1 MQAYSLLDLAPIP
14 EGRSARDAL
23 LNSRDL
29 ARHAE
34 RFGYKR
40 FWMAEH
46 HNSTGIASAAT
57 SVALGFIGEGTSTI
71 DIGAAGVM
79 LPNHSPLVIAE
90 HYGTLASLYPGRVH
104 LGLGRAPGT
113 DGKTAY
119 ALRREN
125 FRADETFPQDVVE
138 LQSYFHEGH
147 NGIKAVP
154 GHGLHVPL
162 WILGSSL
169 FGAQLAAQLGL
180 PYLFASHFAPDALDQ
195 ALAVY
200 RATFKPSAAHPKP
213 YAGAAINVFAG
224 DTQADAERLKRG
236 MMQGFI
242 ALRRGMPGPMR
253 PPVDNLSEIAA
264 PQEIAMAEHVLC
276 EAAVGTKA
284 QVKAFIERFLERTQV
299 DELILTC
306 HAYEHAARVRSFE
319 IGAEV
324 LATIQA

>member
-1 MQAYSLLDLAPIP
+1 MKNFSLLDLAPIRA
-14 EGRSARDAL
+14 GGTAREAL
-23 LNSRDL
+23 HNARKL
-29 ARHAE
+29 AQHAE
-34 RFGYKR
+34 HLGYKR

-57 SVALGFIGEGTSTI
+57 SVALGYVAEGTTTI

-90 HYGTLASLYPGRVH
+90 QYGTLAELYPGRIH

-125 FRADETFPQDVVE
+125 FRADESFPQDVLE
-138 LQSYFHEGH
+138 LKAYLHEGH
-147 NGIKAVP
+147 EGIKAVP
-154 GHGLHVPL
+154 GNGTQVPL

-169 FGAQLAAQLGL
+169 FGAQLAAKLGM

-200 RATFKPSAAHPKP
+200 RATYKPSEEFPEP
-213 YAGAAINVFAG
+213 YAGAAINVFAA
-224 DTQADAERLKRG
+224 DTQQEGERLKRG

-242 ALRRGMPGPMR
+242 FLRRGQAGPLQA
-253 PPVDNLSEIAA
+253 PVDDLNDIAH
-264 PQEIAMAEHVLC
+264 PQEIAMADSVLR
-276 EAAVGTKA
+276 EAAVGTKDS
-284 QVKAFIERFLERTQV
+284 VRGFIERFVERTRV

-306 HAYEHAARVRSFE
+306 HAYDFEARVKSFG
-319 IGAEV
+319 IAAEV
-324 LATIQA
+324 LNG

>member
-1 MQAYSLLDLAPIP
+1 MQAYSLLDLAPIR
-14 EGRSARDAL
+14 EGGTAREAL
-23 LNSRDL
+23 HNSREL

-40 FWMAEH
+40 FWLAEH

-57 SVALGFIGEGTSTI
+57 SVALGFVAEGTTTI
-71 DIGAAGVM
+71 DVGAAGVM

-138 LQSYFHEGH
+138 LQNYFHEGH

-180 PYLFASHFAPDALDQ
+180 PFLFASHFAPDALDQ

-200 RATFKPSAAHPKP
+200 RQTYKPSDAHPKP
-213 YAGAAINVFAG
+213 YAGAAINVFAA
-224 DTQADAERLKRG
+224 DTQAEGERLRRG

-242 ALRRGMPGPMR
+242 FLRRGHPGPLK
-253 PPVDNLSEIAA
+253 PPVNDLNDIAH
-264 PQEIAMAEHVLC
+264 PQEIAMADQVLR
-276 EAAVGTKA
+276 EAAVGTKDS
-284 QVKAFIERFLERTQV
+284 VSKFITRFLERTQV

-306 HAYEHAARVRSFE
+306 HAHDHEARVKSFG
-319 IGAEV
+319 IAAEV
-324 LATIQA
+324 LE

>member
-1 MQAYSLLDLAPIP
+1 MKAFSLLDLAPIRA
-14 EGRSARDAL
+14 GGTAREAL
-23 LNSRDL
+23 HNSRDL

-34 RFGYKR
+34 RLGYRR

-57 SVALGFIGEGTSTI
+57 SVALGFVAEGTSTI

-90 HYGTLASLYPGRVH
+90 QFGTLAELYPGRVH

-125 FRADETFPQDVVE
+125 LRADETFPQDVLE
-138 LQSYFHEGH
+138 LKAYLHEGH

-154 GHGLHVPL
+154 GHGTHVPL

-169 FGAQLAAQLGL
+169 FGAQLAAQLGM

-200 RATFKPSAAHPKP
+200 RATYKPSEEHPEP
-213 YAGAAINVFAG
+213 YAGAAINVFAA
-224 DTQADAERLKRG
+224 DTQAEGERLKRG

-242 ALRRGMPGPMR
+242 ALRRGQPGPLQ
-253 PPVDNLSEIAA
+253 PPVDDLSDIAH
-264 PQEIAMAEHVLC
+264 PQEIAMAEQVLR
-276 EAAVGTKA
+276 EAAVGTRKS
-284 QVKAFIERFLERTQV
+284 VSGFIEKFVERTRV
-299 DELILTC
+299 SELVVTC
-306 HAYEHAARVRSFE
+306 HAYDHAARVKSFE
-319 IGAEV
+319 IAAEV
-324 LATIQA
+324 LSELR